1 MIWPTVKWYSL
12 PQEERDRAEASVQPE
27 THNPQLRQ
35 ILSDLQQEGGED
47 LIEQYRQLYNT
58 STGTLK
64 LGLDLQGGMYL
75 SYTVEPTPGLDA
87 DEALDQA
94 LEVIRN
100 RIDEFGVSEPSITR
114 QGSDRIIVQLPGV
127 RDPARARMIVER
139 QALLEFKMVAYPS
152 DEHPAPASVP
162 VIRAIESYMGTDS
175 GGGGVEDSLSLPVAA
190 EEVDLP
196 ATEEFTLPSTGEL
209 TLPALPGE
217 EELSLPDLTVDQE
230 DEVDEFELQVS
241 GDFASLMHSANPDI
255 ARVLSISPGDW
266 TVSTGDDLDRF
277 NDVINNPG
285 VDSIL
290 AEVNLMFT
298 MGRPTE
304 TSEGE
309 MVSVFL
315 TPADVTRGW
324 ERLIDTATPHYH
336 LTGANLTDVR
346 IRVGGDQSMRQDPY
360 LILEFDSEG
369 TSRWERIT
377 GENVDKRVAV
387 VLDGTI
393 YSVATIRERISSS
406 GTRLSGG
413 FSVEEARD
421 LRLVL
426 KAGSLPAKLVI
437 AEEQTIGPSL
447 GRRSINHGMIAAII
461 GIGLIA
467 AFMIIYY
474 GTGGVLA
481 ILALIFD
488 MLIIMAVLCFP
499 GPFAHFGIAGL
510 NAALTLPGIAGIILT
525 IGMAVDASVL
535 IFERI
540 REERLAG
547 KGIRTAVEAGYAR
560 AFVTILD
567 ANLTT
572 LITALVLY
580 RFGTGPIRGFAVTLS
595 IGILASMF
603 CSLVFTRA
611 VIGLILKN
619 RKRTNFNL
627 GKLAILRGAHYKI
640 VTLRKKMY
648 IVSAVMIVIGIVA
661 FIINGGLNLSIDF
674 TGGLETNVISSEV
687 IASEDLVSQLEDS
700 GLESVQVQS
709 LEDYSG
715 DGSAFVVRTSTS
727 DKDQVY
733 NVLETCG
740 CTAMELDEG
749 QDESS
754 FIKQIGPRVGSEL
767 RSKAMN
773 SILLAMF
780 FIVLYIWY
788 RFQFKWGIA
797 AVIALVHDI
806 LITVGILSLLRLEV
820 SLTIVAA
827 LLTIVGYSINDT
839 IVVFDRIREDRKLRK
854 GKTLEETVN
863 IGINETLGR
872 TVVTSITTFT
882 AVLMLFLFGGGA
894 LSEFALTLMI
904 GIAVGTY
911 SSIFVASPILV
922 DWHAKLKKK

>member
-1 MIWPTVKWYSL
+1 VSKKSANWRIWSAAVVLALSIVMIWPTVKWYSL

-127 RDPARARMIVER
+127 RDPARARAIVER

-175 GGGGVEDSLSLPVAA
+175 GGGGAEDSLSLPVAD
-190 EEVDLP
+190 EEIDLP
-196 ATEEFTLPSTGEL
+196 STEELTLPSTGEL

-217 EELSLPDLTVDQE
+217 EELSLPDLTVEPQ
-230 DEVDEFELQVS
+230 DEIDEFELQVS
-241 GDFASLMHSANPDI
+241 GGFASLMHSANSDV

-290 AEVNLMFT
+290 AEANLMFT

-324 ERLIDTATPHYH
+324 ERLIDTETPHYH

-499 GPFAHFGIAGL
+499 GPFAHLGLAGL

-547 KGIRTAVEAGYAR
+547 KGIRTAVEAGYDHADHR
-560 AFVTILD
+560 AGSVPFRHWPHPGICSHVIHRNSGQHVLLSGVHEGGHRAD
-567 ANLTT
+567 IEKPEADKLKPRKAGYSKGR
-572 LITALVLY
+572 ALQDSD
-580 RFGTGPIRGFAVTLS
+580 PQ
-595 IGILASMF
+595 
-603 CSLVFTRA
+603 
-611 VIGLILKN
+611 K
-619 RKRTNFNL
+619 
-627 GKLAILRGAHYKI
+627 
-640 VTLRKKMY
+640 
-648 IVSAVMIVIGIVA
+648 
-661 FIINGGLNLSIDF
+661 
-674 TGGLETNVISSEV
+674 
-687 IASEDLVSQLEDS
+687 EDVHRLCRDDRDRDS
-700 GLESVQVQS
+700 GLHHQWRSESLDRFHGRTGNKRYQFRGDCLRRS
-709 LEDYSG
+709 CFTTGGSG
-715 DGSAFVVRTSTS
+715 LGKRPGPGAGGLQRRWFCIHRADLDQRQGSGLQRPG
-727 DKDQVY
+727 D
-733 NVLETCG
+733 
-740 CTAMELDEG
+740 
-749 QDESS
+749 
-754 FIKQIGPRVGSEL
+754 
-767 RSKAMN
+767 
-773 SILLAMF
+773 
-780 FIVLYIWY
+780 
-788 RFQFKWGIA
+788 
-797 AVIALVHDI
+797 
-806 LITVGILSLLRLEV
+806 LRLHFHG
-820 SLTIVAA
+820 A
-827 LLTIVGYSINDT
+827 
-839 IVVFDRIREDRKLRK
+839 
-854 GKTLEETVN
+854 
-863 IGINETLGR
+863 GR
-872 TVVTSITTFT
+872 
-882 AVLMLFLFGGGA
+882 
-894 LSEFALTLMI
+894 
-904 GIAVGTY
+904 GTG
-911 SSIFVASPILV
+911 
-922 DWHAKLKKK
+922 